1 MRAGYN
7 VQGGQTKL
15 APVDPSLSLRLL
27 RCGPGNAKVAPETLS
42 HPSPRK
48 IVRRTVI
55 LPDSFPRGPRLM
67 REFCAHSLPEALQ
80 EKRTAASSKAQS
92 LRKVSPSSSP
102 TSLLKLT
109 ACANFAGHISVIDL
123 PEPHHQTEYKNSRKF
138 TQDTSDF
145 RRTHTM
151 RARRC
156 NL

>member
-15 APVDPSLSLRLL
+15 TPVDPSLSLRLL

-48 IVRRTVI
+48 IIRRTVI
-55 LPDSFPRGPRLM
+55 LPDSLPRGPRLM

-109 ACANFAGHISVIDL
+109 AA
-123 PEPHHQTEYKNSRKF
+123 QTL
-138 TQDTSDF
+138 QDTSQS
-145 RRTHTM
+145 
-151 RARRC
+151 
-156 NL
+156 